1 MAKAKTVTTT
11 QAHQPDIQ
19 ATAGFMV
26 AVANYD
32 SDTFRVVGIYSS
44 EAAADPIFASIE
56 PADNQATL
64 LIPVLRVN

>member
-1 MAKAKTVTTT
+1 MAKAKTTT

-26 AVANYD
+26 ATANYD
-32 SDTFRVVGIYSS
+32 SDTFRVIGIYSS
-44 EAAADPIFASIE
+44 EAAADPIFAAIE

>member
-1 MAKAKTVTTT
+1 MARKANSEP

-19 ATAGFMV
+19 ATTGFMV

-32 SDTFRVVGIYSS
+32 TDTLRVIGIYSS
-44 EAAADPIFASIE
+44 EAAADPIFAGIA
-56 PADNQATL
+56 PADGQATL